1 MTGQKVLSVASQGED
16 ITEVPVA
23 DLVAGNYLVRLG
35 AEVKHFIKK

>member
-1 MTGQKVLSVASQGED
+1 VLSVASQGEE
-16 ITEVPVA
+16 ITELPVV